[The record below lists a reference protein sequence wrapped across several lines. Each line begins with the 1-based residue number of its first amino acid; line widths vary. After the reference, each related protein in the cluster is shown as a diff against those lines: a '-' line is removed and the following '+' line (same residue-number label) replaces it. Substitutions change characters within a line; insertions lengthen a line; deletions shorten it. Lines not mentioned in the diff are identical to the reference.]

1 MSDAEFHLASTGA
14 PVYLQCIE
22 FGHPDFTQVY
32 RVVTNAA
39 DGFTVK
45 HEDGFDY
52 FYEYLPLAI
61 QLGNSLNDLDQTINI
76 TLGDLGEILPQEID
90 RIRITG
96 STIKPYLNYR
106 TYRHDRPNTPLEV
119 VKGLEIGGM
128 SRDEQAVT
136 FEAHAPLLN
145 SNRTGLVYDFETYPM
160 LRGFL

>member
-1 MSDAEFHLASTGA
+1 MSDLEFHLGSTGA

-22 FGHPDFTQVY
+22 FGHPEFSQVY

-39 DGFTVK
+39 EGFTLK
-45 HEDGFDY
+45 HEDGIDY
-52 FYEYLPLAI
+52 FYEYVPLVI
-61 QLGNSLNDLDQTINI
+61 QLGSSLDNLDQKINV
-76 TLGDLGEILPQEID
+76 TLGDLGEKLPKEIE
-90 RIRITG
+90 RIRIAG
-96 STIKPYLNYR
+96 STVKPYLNYR

-128 SRDEQAVT
+128 SENDQATT

-160 LRGFL
+160 QRGFL